1 MSSAFE
7 VKEKKRAE
15 EVIEDEIKRLER
27 YHRKGNW
34 DKFFDEDALDLI
46 LMVTPD
52 KKEILGFSVL
62 LAMGGPTIEFLC
74 HRGTGE
80 IIYTYESFEGG
91 EVRREVPYEIC
102 DDIIGYLEEVT
113 A

>member
-1 MSSAFE
+1 LSSAFE
-7 VKEKKRAE
+7 LRAE
-15 EVIEDEIKRLER
+15 EVIEDVLKRLER

-34 DKFFDEDALDLI
+34 DKFFNEDALDLI
-46 LMVTPD
+46 LMVSPD

-62 LAMGGPTIEFLC
+62 LGMGGPTVEFLC
-74 HRGTGE
+74 HRGSGE
-80 IIYTYESFEGG
+80 IIYTYGG
-91 EVRREVPYEIC
+91 TEVKRDVPYEIC

>member
-1 MSSAFE
+1 LSSTFE
-7 VKEKKRAE
+7 VEKKKRAE
-15 EVIEDEIKRLER
+15 EIIEDEIKVLEK

-46 LMVTPD
+46 LMVSPD

-62 LAMGGPTIEFLC
+62 LAMGGPTVEFLC
-74 HRGTGE
+74 HRGSGK
-80 IIYTYESFEGG
+80 IIYSYEGI
-91 EVRREVPYEIC
+91 EVNRDVPYEIC
-102 DDIIGYLEEVT
+102 DDIISYLEEVT

>member
-7 VKEKKRAE
+7 VRAE
-15 EVIEDEIKRLER
+15 EVIEDELKRLER

-46 LMVTPD
+46 LMVSPD

-62 LAMGGPTIEFLC
+62 LGMGGPTVEFLC
-74 HRGTGE
+74 HRGSGK
-80 IIYTYESFEGG
+80 IIYTHGG
-91 EVRREVPYEIC
+91 TEVKRDVPYEIC

>member
-1 MSSAFE
+1 MSSAFKVE
-7 VKEKKRAE
+7 EKKRAE
-15 EVIEDEIKRLER
+15 EIIEDVIKRLEK
-27 YHRKGNW
+27 YYKKGNW

-46 LMVTPD
+46 LMVSPD

-74 HRGTGE
+74 HRGSGE
-80 IIYTYESFEGG
+80 IIFSYAGV
-91 EVRREVPYEIC
+91 EVKRDVPYEIC
-102 DDIIGYLEEVT
+102 DDIIGYLEDVT

>member
-7 VKEKKRAE
+7 VRAE
-15 EVIEDEIKRLER
+15 EVIEDVLKRLER

-34 DKFFDEDALDLI
+34 DKFFNEDALDLMLI
-46 LMVTPD
+46 VSPD

-62 LAMGGPTIEFLC
+62 LGMGGPTVEFLC
-74 HRGTGE
+74 HRGSGK
-80 IIYTYESFEGG
+80 IIYTHGG
-91 EVRREVPYEIC
+91 TEVKRDVPYEIC

>member
-7 VKEKKRAE
+7 VRAE
-15 EVIEDEIKRLER
+15 DVIEDVLKRLER

-34 DKFFDEDALDLI
+34 DKFFNEDALDLMLI
-46 LMVTPD
+46 VSPD

-62 LAMGGPTIEFLC
+62 LGMGGPTVEFLC
-74 HRGTGE
+74 HRGSGK
-80 IIYTYESFEGG
+80 IIYTHGG
-91 EVRREVPYEIC
+91 TEVKRDVPYEIC

>member
-7 VKEKKRAE
+7 LRAE
-15 EVIEDEIKRLER
+15 EVIEDVLKRLER

-34 DKFFDEDALDLI
+34 DKFFNEDALDLMLI
-46 LMVTPD
+46 VSPD

-62 LAMGGPTIEFLC
+62 LGMGGPTVEFLC
-74 HRGTGE
+74 HRGSGK
-80 IIYTYESFEGG
+80 IIYTHGG
-91 EVRREVPYEIC
+91 TEVKRDVPYEIC

>member
-7 VKEKKRAE
+7 VRAE
-15 EVIEDEIKRLER
+15 EVIEDELKRLER
-27 YHRKGNW
+27 YHRRGDW
-34 DKFFDEDALDLI
+34 DKFFNEDALDLI

-62 LAMGGPTIEFLC
+62 LAMNGPTVEFLC
-74 HRGTGE
+74 HRGLGE
-80 IIYTYESFEGG
+80 IIYSYADV

-102 DDIIGYLEEVT
+102 DDIIGYLEQVT

>member
-7 VKEKKRAE
+7 LRAE
-15 EVIEDEIKRLER
+15 EVIEDVLKRLER

-34 DKFFDEDALDLI
+34 DKFFNEDVLDLMLI
-46 LMVTPD
+46 VSPD

-62 LAMGGPTIEFLC
+62 LGMGGPTVEFLC
-74 HRGTGE
+74 HRGSGK
-80 IIYTYESFEGG
+80 IIYTHGG
-91 EVRREVPYEIC
+91 TEVKRDVPYEIC